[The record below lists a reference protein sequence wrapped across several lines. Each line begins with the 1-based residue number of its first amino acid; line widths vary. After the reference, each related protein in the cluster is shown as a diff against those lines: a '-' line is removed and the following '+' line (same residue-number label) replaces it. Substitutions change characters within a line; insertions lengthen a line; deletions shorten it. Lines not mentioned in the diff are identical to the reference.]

1 LVLEDVLNMDCQ
13 HEETKVVESR
23 KKEDGRVC
31 RRRVCEI
38 CGHRFSTVEI
48 PVEEYLKFC
57 EFKKN
62 LPTD

>member
-1 LVLEDVLNMDCQ
+1 MDCQ